1 MNCTP
6 KVLCSTFGVQFITT
20 QPLRI
25 ILFYSEAFL
34 NCLLKG
40 LPLFFEPLEY
50 SLASEMETV
59 VVVIGQVTLD
69 LYLDISYIHIF
80 IHIGVIERCAGFE

>member
-1 MNCTP
+1 MEATS
-6 KVLCSTFGVQFITT
+6 VLPVAPFVSSNTED
-20 QPLRI
+20 
-25 ILFYSEAFL
+25 LF
-34 NCLLKG
+34 NCLFQC
-40 LPLFFEPLEY
+40 PPFFFEPLEY

-59 VVVIGQVTLD
+59 IVVIGRVTLD